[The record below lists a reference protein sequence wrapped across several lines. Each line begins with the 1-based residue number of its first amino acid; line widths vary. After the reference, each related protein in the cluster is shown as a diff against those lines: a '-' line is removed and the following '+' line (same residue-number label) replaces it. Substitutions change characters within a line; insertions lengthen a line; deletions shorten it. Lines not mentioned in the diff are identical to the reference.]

1 MPNLRL
7 DQSDDDEE
15 VDEDEALTLLLRA
28 PLPPPPLARTTI
40 EDVGNRDAD
49 IAGENA
55 IARVDLTREKS
66 EEFLMTNS

>member
-7 DQSDDDEE
+7 DQSDEE
-15 VDEDEALTLLLRA
+15 EDEVLTLLLRA

-40 EDVGNRDAD
+40 EGVGNRDAD
-49 IAGENA
+49 IIAEENA

>member
-7 DQSDDDEE
+7 DQSDDEE

-40 EDVGNRDAD
+40 EGVRNRDAD
-49 IAGENA
+49 IIAGENA

>member
-7 DQSDDDEE
+7 DQSDDEEDEDE
-15 VDEDEALTLLLRA
+15 EDEALTLLLRA

-40 EDVGNRDAD
+40 EGVGNRDAD

-55 IARVDLTREKS
+55 IACVRVLSKE
-66 EEFLMTNS
+66 

>member
-28 PLPPPPLARTTI
+28 PLPPPPLARTTV
-40 EDVGNRDAD
+40 EGVGNRDAD
-49 IAGENA
+49 IIAGENA
-55 IARVDLTREKS
+55 ISRACVRVLRKE
-66 EEFLMTNS
+66 